1 VGVGYQPA
9 RLARTLR
16 EAVRIRRQL
25 AAQRPDA
32 FLPDLAMSLGS
43 KGAVLRE
50 IGNAAEAAATFRE
63 GVECLKPLFLRW
75 PKAFRPLVRSLVVEY
90 FRACETAGLE
100 ADSDLLGD
108 IVPLLSDDKAPDAET

>member
-1 VGVGYQPA
+1 VGVGCQPA

-50 IGNAAEAAATFRE
+50 IGNAAEVAATFRE

-75 PKAFRPLVRSLVVEY
+75 PKAFRPLVRNLVRDY

-100 ADSDLLGD
+100 VDSDLLGD
-108 IVPLLSDDKAPDAET
+108 IVPLLPDEGPGTET

>member
-1 VGVGYQPA
+1 MGVGYQPA

-32 FLPDLAMSLGS
+32 FLPDLARSLDAKGS
-43 KGAVLRE
+43 VLRE
-50 IGNAAEAAATFRE
+50 NGNTAEAAATLRE
-63 GVECLKPLFLRW
+63 GVQCLKPLFLHS
-75 PKAFRPLVRSLVVEY
+75 PNAFRPLMRSLVVEY
-90 FRACETAGLE
+90 FRAGETAGLE